1 MMNELFDLMMNDYKK
16 FIKSSEKFIET
27 QKTKQKIKLENA
39 VSKIKIM
46 KEQLE
51 EAKKTLKFYAETR
64 IGTKTEE
71 GTYIATIKETP
82 EAKVCIEYDPK
93 PAIEC
98 LEKLEKGE

>member
-1 MMNELFDLMMNDYKK
+1 MKELFNLMIKDYKK
-16 FIKSSEKFIET
+16 FIKSSEKFIEK

-39 VSKIKIM
+39 VSKIQIM

-51 EAKKTLKFYAETR
+51 EAKKTLKYYAETR

-71 GTYIATIKETP
+71 GTYIVTIKETP
-82 EAKVCIEYDPK
+82 SEKVCIEYDPK

-98 LEKLEKGE
+98 LEKLEGGK